1 MKISETFNRKRITPD
16 NGHYFFGYY
25 DRNPWNPSQTL
36 HLAMKIPQMNRLP
49 QPGELAEIG
58 TVTVDGC
65 YTPLTTTRAWC
76 HQQGCME
83 LFLKHT
89 KKDTFIYNDFDL
101 KDKKLVA
108 NIFEIGKGII
118 GRYERPIYAMSPD
131 GHWGVSLNFGRI
143 PRRGYS
149 YADAPIPLNQPIP
162 DPDDDGLFLVDLYTG
177 ESKLLVSYRQMFDIH
192 PVPYGLDDV
201 YIWLNHAIFN
211 CDSTRLLWLF
221 RHCRN
226 PLAPQWQTYMYTVGL
241 DGSEL
246 QCPLPQVY
254 WNGAISHQIWGR
266 TPREILIDAKW
277 RGNNA
282 DYVVFDETK
291 LPLQARLI
299 SKGFGPMGHTIFSPD
314 GKWLLADT
322 YPDAEQNQHLGL
334 VNAATGELTE
344 LGTFRHHKPAGYPV
358 DVRND
363 LHPRWS
369 PDSRYVTVDSI
380 HDYNRGI
387 YLLELTINN

>member
-1 MKISETFNRKRITPD
+1 MKISETFNWKRITPD

-58 TVTVDGC
+58 TVTVDGG
-65 YTPLTTTRAWC
+65 YVPLTTTRAWC

-89 KKDTFIYNDFDL
+89 KNDTFIYNDFDL

-108 NIFEIGKGII
+108 NIFEIGKGVI

-149 YADAPIPLNQPIP
+149 YADAPIPLTQPIP
-162 DPDDDGLFLVDLYTG
+162 DLDDDGLFLIDLYTG

-201 YIWLNHAIFN
+201 
-211 CDSTRLLWLF
+211 
-221 RHCRN
+221 
-226 PLAPQWQTYMYTVGL
+226 GKL
-241 DGSEL
+241 D
-246 QCPLPQVY
+246 
-254 WNGAISHQIWGR
+254 
-266 TPREILIDAKW
+266 
-277 RGNNA
+277 
-282 DYVVFDETK
+282 
-291 LPLQARLI
+291 
-299 SKGFGPMGHTIFSPD
+299 
-314 GKWLLADT
+314 
-322 YPDAEQNQHLGL
+322 
-334 VNAATGELTE
+334 
-344 LGTFRHHKPAGYPV
+344 PAGHEPAVQEYV
-358 DVRND
+358 GVGY
-363 LHPRWS
+363 LVHFLS
-369 PDSRYVTVDSI
+369 SRMP
-380 HDYNRGI
+380 
-387 YLLELTINN
+387 